1 MTFMSI
7 VRIARPEDHGEI
19 WRLFLQAHHENGLFP
34 YAADKVEWIIQR
46 AIAPWLIPAWD
57 AGVRPVIGVI
67 GDVGALEAILLIS
80 PGEFWYTREK
90 HLEEYL
96 VYVDPECRRT
106 FHARALIKWMK
117 EQSNRAAVPLLTGV
131 ISTVKTKTKCELYG
145 RMIPKVGEFFL
156 HVPHSVQSSSAA
168 IVAA

>member
-1 MTFMSI
+1 MSSMSI
-7 VRIARPEDHGEI
+7 VRIARGEDHSEI

-34 YAADKVEWIIQR
+34 YAPDKVEWFIQR
-46 AIAPWLIPAWD
+46 ALFPWQIPNWD
-57 AGVRPVIGVI
+57 SGVRPVIGVI
-67 GDVGALEAILLIS
+67 GDIGTLEGIVLIT

-96 VYVDPECRRT
+96 VFVDPQCRKT

-117 EQSNRAAVPLLTGV
+117 EQSNRTGIPLLTGV
-131 ISTVKTKTKCELYG
+131 ISNTRTQTKCELYG
-145 RMIPKVGEFFL
+145 RMIPKVGEFFFHL
-156 HVPHSVQSSSAA
+156 PQSVQSSSAA